1 MNILTDKL
9 PESVILGGKIYRI
22 NPDFR
27 TAVKII
33 LFAEEN
39 SGVKLLMYALK
50 NFYVDLPKN
59 IKLAIE
65 GMNLFY
71 KGNKVQKGNGTQ
83 MFSFE
88 KDAELIY
95 SSFMSQYGINLSQD
109 NIHWYVF
116 LALLKGLCGE
126 NAFSKVLAVR
136 NLDISYIKDEK
147 QKAYY
152 AELKQKYSLSEEL
165 TIDEGLRRVF

>member
-1 MNILTDKL
+1 MNILTDKI
-9 PESVILGGKIYRI
+9 PESVTLDGKIYRI
-22 NPDFR
+22 NSDFR
-27 TAVKII
+27 TALKII
-33 LFAEEN
+33 NFAEEN
-39 SGVKLLMYALK
+39 SGIKLLMYALK
-50 NFYVDLPKN
+50 NFYIDLPDN
-59 IKLAIE
+59 VQLAID
-65 GMNLFY
+65 GMNMFY
-71 KGNKVQKGNGTQ
+71 KRNKAQKGNGTQ
-83 MFSFE
+83 LFSFE
-88 KDAELIY
+88 KDAELIF

-136 NLDISYIKDEK
+136 NLDISDIKDEK

-152 AELKQKYSLSEEL
+152 AELKQKYSLSAEL

>member
-9 PESVILGGKIYRI
+9 PESVVLDGKSYRI
-22 NPDFR
+22 NADFR
-27 TAVKII
+27 TALKII
-33 LFAEEN
+33 IFSEKN

-50 NFYVDLPKN
+50 EFYVNLPED
-59 IKLAIE
+59 IQLAID
-65 GMNLFY
+65 GMNMFY
-71 KGNKVQKGNGTQ
+71 KGNKMQKGKGTQ

-88 KDAELIY
+88 KDAELIF
-95 SSFMSQYGINLSQD
+95 SSFLSQYGINLAQD

-126 NAFSKVLAVR
+126 NAFSKVLAIR
-136 NLDISYIKDEK
+136 NLDISDIEDEK

-152 AELKQKYSLSEEL
+152 TELKQKYSLSEEL